1 MKRGLSLLLMLW
13 AVLAGAQTYPT
24 KPVRVIVAVGPG
36 STDDFFGK
44 IAKDSGIQPH

>member
-1 MKRGLSLLLMLW
+1 MLW
-13 AVLAGAQTYPT
+13 AVLAGA
-24 KPVRVIVAVGPG
+24 PG